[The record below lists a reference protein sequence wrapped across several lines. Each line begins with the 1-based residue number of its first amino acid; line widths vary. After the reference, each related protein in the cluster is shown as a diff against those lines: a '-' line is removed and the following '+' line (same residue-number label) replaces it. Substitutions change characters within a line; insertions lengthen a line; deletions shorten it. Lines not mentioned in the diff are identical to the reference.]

1 MKTILTAILAI
12 ILLSGCRTTTETVYV
27 DREVTKWRERIDS
40 VYIHN
45 TDTVRIEKK
54 GDTIYNTTTRTKY
67 RDRIKIERDTVEKVL
82 IKTEKETITKTEIKR
97 VYWPA
102 FALLAL
108 FIVLFILFKKVF
120 S

>member
-1 MKTILTAILAI
+1 MKPILTAFLAI
-12 ILLSGCRTTTETVYV
+12 ILLVGCKTTTETVYV
-27 DREVTKWRERIDS
+27 DREVVKWRERVDS
-40 VYIHN
+40 VYVYN
-45 TDTVRIEKK
+45 SDTVKIEKK

-82 IKTEKETITKTEIKR
+82 IETKKEIITKTETKR

-108 FIVLFILFKKVF
+108 FIVLSILFKKVF